1 MDDHHAEPMSPRL
14 LLSLW
19 RERWNKPAAQTRATG
34 FWQGR
39 FDRWIH
45 WLTYGSVWALPGVT
59 IITVLCCMVLANLVL
74 VVQLALH
81 EQIIF
86 SVFMVCLA
94 LYVRRYAGHF
104 VTLLLLGLSAVMS
117 ARYLY
122 WRLTATLAT
131 DFDSNFFIGLC
142 LCLAELHLWLLAMTG
157 AMKELWPV
165 KKVHIPL
172 PSESAGWPEVDIFIL
187 CDDQTLPIVQSA
199 AAAALALSWPKRM
212 LKVYL
217 LDNCSRDAVKR
228 LADSMAITYLTPADD
243 ASDRTSRISQAVAK
257 SSGHVITILQCHSNP
272 GVDFLKMTLGW
283 FLRDTNLAMLQTPGH
298 FLAPPPSPHIMEI
311 FGEPTSG
318 LPCALIRRSMLNEV
332 NGIETGPV
340 SKRAHTALKLQAA
353 GYSTGYLGLGGKAEP
368 ITTDV
373 FMAYRPFGDYSL
385 RWKLEL
391 QSVNKALGFFRPIP
405 RLFFFCAPAAYL
417 LLDLRLI
424 ETSVALLGA
433 YALPHLIHGYIS
445 KERKNSGHR
454 FNEWTE
460 LLEMLLAWHILCW
473 TTLTLVW
480 TEITNWRN
488 LLRRTS
494 PVKPPAFKWKAVL
507 PYLALFVLNLAALT
521 SGVTDLAT
529 SPRPIEEMT
538 VLFVVWAIYNVMF
551 FTAMLAVAEES
562 RQIRLHTSMQ
572 RHLPAMVRLP
582 SGRTVSCT
590 TENFPERSLALQ
602 LPMPVAIESEM
613 TVSISIF
620 HNNHEFS
627 FPARV
632 ALAQDLLLRVE
643 INGPAQ
649 NVYNA
654 LAVAAYSRGQDW
666 PKWLPARDADHPL
679 PKWLAPALA
688 TLRHRA
694 FRRVTD
700 FGKLMGRQLNR
711 VRMQIGKKK

>member
-1 MDDHHAEPMSPRL
+1 
-14 LLSLW
+14 
-19 RERWNKPAAQTRATG
+19 
-34 FWQGR
+34 
-39 FDRWIH
+39 
-45 WLTYGSVWALPGVT
+45 
-59 IITVLCCMVLANLVL
+59 
-74 VVQLALH
+74 
-81 EQIIF
+81 
-86 SVFMVCLA
+86 
-94 LYVRRYAGHF
+94 
-104 VTLLLLGLSAVMS
+104 
-117 ARYLY
+117 
-122 WRLTATLAT
+122 
-131 DFDSNFFIGLC
+131 
-142 LCLAELHLWLLAMTG
+142 
-157 AMKELWPV
+157 
-165 KKVHIPL
+165 
-172 PSESAGWPEVDIFIL
+172 
-187 CDDQTLPIVQSA
+187 
-199 AAAALALSWPKRM
+199 
-212 LKVYL
+212 
-217 LDNCSRDAVKR
+217 
-228 LADSMAITYLTPADD
+228 
-243 ASDRTSRISQAVAK
+243 
-257 SSGHVITILQCHSNP
+257 
-272 GVDFLKMTLGW
+272 
-283 FLRDTNLAMLQTPGH
+283 
-298 FLAPPPSPHIMEI
+298 
-311 FGEPTSG
+311 
-318 LPCALIRRSMLNEV
+318 
-332 NGIETGPV
+332 
-340 SKRAHTALKLQAA
+340 
-353 GYSTGYLGLGGKAEP
+353 
-368 ITTDV
+368 
-373 FMAYRPFGDYSL
+373 
-385 RWKLEL
+385 
-391 QSVNKALGFFRPIP
+391 
-405 RLFFFCAPAAYL
+405 
-417 LLDLRLI
+417 
-424 ETSVALLGA
+424 LGA

-488 LLRRTS
+488 LLRRRS

-521 SGVTDLAT
+521 SGVTDLVT